1 MTSSAVKIYGTLT
14 LSIIVSNKKQN
25 MRELGR
31 EKEKQRVSK
40 KGIERK
46 RVREKE
52 S

>member
-1 MTSSAVKIYGTLT
+1 
-14 LSIIVSNKKQN
+14 